1 MLRPPRGAL
10 GEGHGRLPFEADPA
24 GGGESAATSAVGR
37 LGAEPLAAPGAPG
50 RCQNRGKRPQRLP
63 LASYRW
69 PPTGVLFT
77 GVPAADARVA
87 SRSSR
92 RSSRA
97 WMAAGVSWRDC
108 LRARWAAWVGG

>member
-10 GEGHGRLPFEADPA
+10 GEGHGWLPFEADPA
-24 GGGESAATSAVGR
+24 GGGEPAATSAVGR
-37 LGAEPLAAPGAPG
+37 LAAEPLPAPEVPG
-50 RCQNRGKRPQRLP
+50 RCPNRGRRPQRLP
-63 LASYRW
+63 LASDRW
-69 PPTGVLFT
+69 PAPGVPFT

-97 WMAAGVSWRDC
+97 WLAAAVS
-108 LRARWAAWVGG
+108 

>member
-37 LGAEPLAAPGAPG
+37 LAAEPLAAPEVPG
-50 RCQNRGKRPQRLP
+50 RCPNRGKRPQRLP
-63 LASYRW
+63 LASDRW

-77 GVPAADARVA
+77 GVPAAGARGA

-92 RSSRA
+92 RASRA
-97 WMAAGVSWRDC
+97 WVAAAGSC
-108 LRARWAAWVGG
+108 P